1 MKKAIFSLLAIFF
14 AFSLFTQEPEWTLYA
29 TANKVN
35 CQVIQDSINW
45 IGTDIALIRYNIETN
60 DYIAFNSYNSVLPGN
75 YIWSLAKQNNG
86 TIWIGTKYGLA
97 KYDGSQWTIFTIT
110 NSNLPNNWIP
120 SIAIAPNGTV
130 WIGTAG
136 GLVSII
142 DSVWTVYNTNNSNL
156 TNDYIRNLAVDE
168 NNVVWIATW
177 GGGLVTFDGE
187 DWSVI
192 SSIPADN
199 ITEVEIDNEGRKWV
213 GTNIGCFCLSDT
225 SLADSIVVNNLVVY
239 NMSNSSLPSDDVFA
253 FAFDDNNGTWIGTLE
268 GLAYL
273 YNGNWTVYSTN
284 NSSILFDDIY
294 SLRLDNF
301 GTLWCGG
308 LGGLVNFNGEDWN
321 EISVGTAD
329 IPTNWIEGIDTYG
342 SEDVWVS
349 TKKGICH
356 FNGSDWSTYTSNNSN
371 LLSDSATD
379 IAIDSEGNVWVI
391 CRNISGGSSYAY
403 GFAYFNGDEWIH
415 YIAQNSQL
423 PWNWTSDIIV
433 DNLDRAWITCQ
444 HWLIK
449 IENDDWVMYNLQ
461 DYGFNFTVLPTALSY
476 DYANNIYIA
485 IYNYDDNDFLLVKF
499 DGENFEIVCDLIQ
512 DVILDIICD
521 ESGVIWLGTFNS
533 GLVRFDGE
541 VILFFDQTNSPLPSN
556 YVLDIE
562 IENHI
567 LWICNDGLVKMDDYE
582 WAIFN
587 HENSPLPSN
596 YIRCVAI
603 DDDGTKWIGT
613 YRGLF
618 AYNENLV
625 VVHDEFQVEENAP
638 RLIHNYPNPF
648 NPTTTISY
656 QLTADS
662 DVDLKIYNVK
672 GQLGETLV
680 NEFKPS
686 GKHSIVWNAEKQASG
701 IYFYKLKAG
710 DFEEIR
716 KMILLK

>member
-1 MKKAIFSLLAIFF
+1 MKKVIFSLLALFL
-14 AFSLFTQEPEWTLYA
+14 AFSLFSQEPEWTLYA

-45 IGTDIALIRYNIETN
+45 IGTDVALIRYNIETS
-60 DYIAFNSYNSVLPGN
+60 DYIAFNSYNSVLPGD
-75 YIWSLAKQNNG
+75 YIWSLAKQNDG

-97 KYDGSQWTIFTIT
+97 KYDGSQWTIFTFT
-110 NSNLPNNWIP
+110 NSSLPNNWIP
-120 SIAIAPNGTV
+120 SIASAPNGTV

-156 TNDYIRNLAVDE
+156 TNDYIRNLVVDE

-192 SSIPADN
+192 SDIPADN

-213 GTNIGCFCLSDT
+213 GTNNGCFCLSDT
-225 SLADSIVVNNLVVY
+225 SLVVY
-239 NMSNSSLPSDDVFA
+239 NMSNSSLPSDNVFA

-268 GLAYL
+268 GLTNL

-284 NSSILFDDIY
+284 NSSIPFDDIY
-294 SLRLDNF
+294 SLKLDNF

-308 LGGLVNFNGEDWN
+308 LGGLVNYNGEDWN
-321 EISVGTAD
+321 EISIGTAD

-356 FNGSDWSTYTSNNSN
+356 FNGSDWSTYTSDNSN

-379 IAIDSEGNVWVI
+379 IAIDSAGNVWVI
-391 CRNISGGSSYAY
+391 CRIISGGSSSPY
-403 GFAYFNGDEWIH
+403 GFAHFNGDEWIH

-423 PWNWTSDIIV
+423 PWNGTSDIIV
-433 DNLDRAWITCQ
+433 DNLDRAWLTCEN
-444 HWLIK
+444 WLLK
-449 IENDDWVMYNLQ
+449 IENDDWVFYNLQ

-512 DVILDIICD
+512 DVILDITCE

-533 GLVRFDGE
+533 GLVRIDGE
-541 VILFFDQTNSPLPSN
+541 FIFFIDQTNSPLPSN
-556 YVLDIE
+556 YVSDIE

-567 LWICNDGLVKMDDYE
+567 LWICSDGLVKMDDYE
-582 WAIFN
+582 WTIFN

-596 YIRCVAI
+596 YIRYVAI

-613 YRGLF
+613 RSGLF
-618 AYNENLV
+618 SLNENLV
-625 VVHDEFQVEENAP
+625 VVQDEFQIDIIKRDVILLNS
-638 RLIHNYPNPF
+638 PNPF
-648 NPTTTISY
+648 NPETTISY
-656 QLTADS
+656 QLTVDS
-662 DVDLKIYNVK
+662 DVDLKVFNIK
-672 GQLGETLV
+672 GQLVETLV
-680 NEFKPS
+680 NDFKPA
-686 GKHSIVWNAEKQASG
+686 GKHSIVWNAENQATG
-701 IYFYKLKAG
+701 IYFYKLKSG
-710 DFEEIR
+710 EFEKIK